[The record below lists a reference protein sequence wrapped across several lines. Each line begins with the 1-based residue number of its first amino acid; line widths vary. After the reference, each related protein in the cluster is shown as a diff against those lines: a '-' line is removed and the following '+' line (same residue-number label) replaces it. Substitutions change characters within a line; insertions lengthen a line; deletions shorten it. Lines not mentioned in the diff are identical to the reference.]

1 MNDWITKI
9 EAIHL
14 IDKSPA
20 TIDRYIS
27 KYKKNKN
34 RIKYDGGSPLINKIE
49 LSKTYHIVNDNQ
61 NTSNDNQE
69 DDTKHK
75 KEAMQIAYNSEILKK
90 KDEHIREK
98 DRQIEMLINKK
109 SYMPL
114 WVAISFVILLVV
126 LGVIGWFYR
135 KELVNTHKSKI
146 TEITTFKD
154 EIIQDKE
161 SSLKDSKKELEETK
175 IAYKQTLKAVDLL
188 HVKYNDKL
196 DLKGK
201 EYKDELKQ
209 KSELLKAEQ
218 EKIKLLE
225 EKLKGYSG
233 YNPEITT
240 AN

>member
-1 MNDWITKI
+1 
-9 EAIHL
+9 
-14 IDKSPA
+14 
-20 TIDRYIS
+20 
-27 KYKKNKN
+27 
-34 RIKYDGGSPLINKIE
+34 
-49 LSKTYHIVNDNQ
+49 
-61 NTSNDNQE
+61 
-69 DDTKHK
+69 
-75 KEAMQIAYNSEILKK
+75 
-90 KDEHIREK
+90 
-98 DRQIEMLINKK
+98 
-109 SYMPL
+109 MPL